1 MVISFHAKVAFPPLT
16 CKSSSP
22 FDYAALAAECEQ
34 KPSRTYLE
42 GFLYGYGFYLVLAKS
57 AFSCISVVAD
67 YAALAAECVSCII
80 LYLSL
85 ETRLISHPHAPYA
98 QITFVRFRPV
108 SQVQE
113 RMHLCIIGTF

>member
-22 FDYAALAAECEQ
+22 FECEQ
-34 KPSRTYLE
+34 KKPSRCVLE